1 VVAAVINADN
11 KWLPSVY
18 FVFGQIGWFGCV
30 LSAAHGAPWIGA
42 LLVILLIGL
51 HLAWVAR
58 PLEEL
63 TLVLLAMVIGG
74 AWDSVLVA
82 TGLLIYPSGMLVQG
96 FAPYWIP
103 ALWAMFAAQLNLTYE
118 WLKPRLWLAALLGAV
133 AGPLSFRAGA
143 ALGALRF
150 SRPLPALLTLGAGWM
165 VLLPLLI
172 VLSRRFNGVRP
183 RLGHS
188 LSGDGQ
194 V

>member
-1 VVAAVINADN
+1 VVTVGLFCLWPDR
-11 KWLPSVY
+11 
-18 FVFGQIGWFGCV
+18 
-30 LSAAHGAPWIGA
+30 
-42 LLVILLIGL
+42 LVRLR
-51 HLAWVAR
+51 AER
-58 PLEEL
+58 
-63 TLVLLAMVIGG
+63 G
-74 AWDSVLVA
+74 AWRALD
-82 TGLLIYPSGMLVQG
+82 
-96 FAPYWIP
+96 WRP
-103 ALWAMFAAQLNLTYE
+103 AGE

-183 RLGHS
+183 RLAHS
-188 LSGDGQ
+188 LSGDGK

>member
-1 VVAAVINADN
+1 M
-11 KWLPSVY
+11 
-18 FVFGQIGWFGCV
+18 

-58 PLEEL
+58 PVEEL
-63 TLVLLAMVIGG
+63 KLVFLAMLIGG
-74 AWDSVLVA
+74 AWDSVLVYA
-82 TGLLIYPSGMLVQG
+82 GLLSYPSGMVLSG
-96 FAPYWIP
+96 LAPYWIP
-103 ALWAMFAAQLNLTYE
+103 MLWAMFAAQLNITYE
-118 WLKPRLWLAALLGAV
+118 WLKLRLWLAALLGAV

-150 SRPLPALLTLGAGWM
+150 VAPLPAAVALGAGWS

-183 RLGHS
+183 PP
-188 LSGDGQ
+188 SGTDAR
-194 V
+194 